1 MKSPFATAIA
11 IAVGVIILTGYFLM
25 GQPDVQAV
33 RIYLVEW
40 AIILGGVAALI
51 GILNM
56 MRVHWRKV
64 KGKNFY
70 SLIIILA
77 FVITLIVGIV
87 FTPYNAQFQNIV
99 NYIQVPVE
107 ATLMGLVTFSLV
119 FATIRLFK
127 IKKGA
132 MGVIFLISA
141 LVFLLI
147 GSSFLA
153 NVIKIPGID
162 LGLIFTA
169 LQTLPLA
176 GARGLLLGIALG
188 GVVAGVRVLIGVDRP
203 YRG

>member
-1 MKSPFATAIA
+1 
-11 IAVGVIILTGYFLM
+11 
-25 GQPDVQAV
+25 
-33 RIYLVEW
+33 
-40 AIILGGVAALI
+40 
-51 GILNM
+51 
-56 MRVHWRKV
+56 
-64 KGKNFY
+64 
-70 SLIIILA
+70 
-77 FVITLIVGIV
+77 
-87 FTPYNAQFQNIV
+87 
-99 NYIQVPVE
+99 
-107 ATLMGLVTFSLV
+107 
-119 FATIRLFK
+119 
-127 IKKGA
+127 
-132 MGVIFLISA
+132 LISA